1 MNWVKQLSEKK
12 DVKSIIALSSVPLV
26 MTLGN
31 SMLIPVLP
39 VIEKKLNIS
48 SFQVSL
54 IITVYSI
61 VAILCIPITG
71 YLSDRYGRK
80 KIMLPCL
87 LIASAGGAVAGIAA
101 VMFKDPYIMILAGR
115 VLQGVG
121 SAGAAPIVMPFIGDL
136 FQKDEDISAGL
147 GDIETANTAGKVLS
161 PILGAFLASWVWFMP
176 FWFIPVVCLIS
187 FFLVLFFVPK
197 PKEKENR
204 GDTKSVKDF
213 AKSVHGILKREGR
226 WLVSIFMIGGIIMFL
241 LFGLL
246 FYLSDN
252 LEKKYQIEGII
263 KGALLSI
270 PLLFLSVS
278 SYLAGKLIGNNKIR
292 MKIYV
297 IIGMAFL
304 VLAFAGLWWKHSFY
318 PLFLFMSLG
327 GVGIGIALPSL
338 DALITE
344 GIEKEERGTIS
355 SFYNSMRFIGVAL
368 GPPVFAYM
376 MAGAERVIFIVS
388 LLSSLVALALVLFYI
403 DPKKNENE
411 AVETV

>member
-1 MNWVKQLSEKK
+1 MNWVKKLSRKK
-12 DVKSIIALSSVPLV
+12 GVKSIIALSSVPLV

-39 VIEKKLNIS
+39 VIEKKLGIT

-71 YLSDRYGRK
+71 YLSDRFGRK
-80 KIMLPCL
+80 KVMLPCL
-87 LIASAGGAVAGIAA
+87 IIAGAGGAVAGAA
-101 VMFKDPYIMILAGR
+101 SSWFNEPYALILAGR
-115 VLQGVG
+115 VLQGIG

-136 FQKDEDISAGL
+136 FQDDEEVSAGL

-176 FWFIPVVCLIS
+176 FWFIPVVSLIS
-187 FFLVLFFVPK
+187 FFLVLFLVPK
-197 PKEKENR
+197 PKEKVAE
-204 GDTKSVKDF
+204 TKSLKEF
-213 AKSVHGILKREGR
+213 AKNVKTIFKREGR
-226 WLVSIFMIGGIIMFL
+226 WLVSIFIIGGIIMFL
-241 LFGLL
+241 LFGVL
-246 FYLSDN
+246 FYLSEN
-252 LEKKYQIEGII
+252 LEKAYKIDGIV

-292 MKIYV
+292 MKICV
-297 IIGMAFL
+297 MVGMILL
-304 VLAFAGLWWKHSFY
+304 VLSFGGMWWNHSFY
-318 PLFLFMSLG
+318 PLFLFMSIG
-327 GVGIGIALPSL
+327 GIGIGMALPSL

-344 GIEKEERGTIS
+344 GIDKEERGTIS

-376 MAGAERVIFIVS
+376 MTNAARLIFIVS
-388 LLSSLVALALVLFYI
+388 LLCSLAALTLVLFYI
-403 DPKKNENE
+403 DPKENENE
-411 AVETV
+411 AAKTV

>member
-1 MNWVKQLSEKK
+1 MSRKK
-12 DVKSIIALSSVPLV
+12 GVKSIIALSSVPLV

-39 VIEKKLNIS
+39 VIEKTLNIS

-54 IITVYSI
+54 IITVYSV
-61 VAILCIPITG
+61 VAIICIPITG
-71 YLSDRYGRK
+71 YMSDQFGRK
-80 KIMLPCL
+80 KVMLPCL
-87 LIASAGGAVAGIAA
+87 VIAGAGGALAGFASSF
-101 VMFKDPYIMILAGR
+101 FKEPYAMILAGR
-115 VLQGVG
+115 VLQGIG

-136 FQKDEDISAGL
+136 FQNDEEISAGL

-176 FWFIPVVCLIS
+176 FWFIPIVSLVS

-197 PKEKENR
+197 PKEKSDEKR
-204 GDTKSVKDF
+204 SFKDF
-213 AKSVHGILKREGR
+213 TKNVRKVFKREGR

-241 LFGLL
+241 LFGVL

-252 LEKKYQIEGII
+252 LEKEYQIEGIV

-292 MKIYV
+292 MKICV
-297 IIGMAFL
+297 LIGMIL
-304 VLAFAGLWWKHSFY
+304 LALSFGGLWWNHSFY
-318 PLFLFMSLG
+318 PLFLFMSIG
-327 GVGIGIALPSL
+327 GIGIGISLPSL

-376 MAGAERVIFIVS
+376 MTNAGWLIFIVS
-388 LLSSLVALALVLFYI
+388 LLCSLAALALVLFNI
-403 DPKKNENE
+403 DPKENDH
-411 AVETV
+411 ETVKTV

>member
-1 MNWVKQLSEKK
+1 MSRKK
-12 DVKSIIALSSVPLV
+12 DMKSIVALSSVPLV

-39 VIEKKLNIS
+39 MIEKKLNIS

-71 YLSDRYGRK
+71 YMSDRFGRK

-87 LIASAGGAVAGIAA
+87 VIAGAGGALAGLAST
-101 VMFKDPYIMILAGR
+101 FFEDPFAMILAGR
-115 VLQGVG
+115 VLQGIG

-136 FQKDEDISAGL
+136 FQKDEEISAGL

-161 PILGAFLASWVWFMP
+161 PILGAFLASWVWYMP
-176 FWFIPVVCLIS
+176 FWFIPVVSLAS

-197 PKEKENR
+197 PKDKDDEKQTLKN
-204 GDTKSVKDF
+204 F
-213 AKSVHGILKREGR
+213 AKNVQEIFKREGR
-226 WLVSIFMIGGIIMFL
+226 WLVSIFVIGGIIMFL
-241 LFGLL
+241 LFGVL
-246 FYLSDN
+246 FYLSDT
-252 LEKKYQIEGII
+252 LEKQHQIDGIA

-278 SYLAGKLIGNNKIR
+278 SYLAGKLIGNDKIR
-292 MKIYV
+292 MKACV
-297 IIGMAFL
+297 LTGM
-304 VLAFAGLWWKHSFY
+304 VLLSLSFAGLWWNHSFY
-318 PLFLFMSLG
+318 PLFLFMSIG
-327 GVGIGIALPSL
+327 GIGIGIALPSL

-376 MAGAERVIFIVS
+376 MTNADWLIFIVS
-388 LLSSLVALALVLFYI
+388 LLCGLAALALVLFNI
-403 DPKKNENE
+403 DPKEDESE
-411 AVETV
+411 AAKTV